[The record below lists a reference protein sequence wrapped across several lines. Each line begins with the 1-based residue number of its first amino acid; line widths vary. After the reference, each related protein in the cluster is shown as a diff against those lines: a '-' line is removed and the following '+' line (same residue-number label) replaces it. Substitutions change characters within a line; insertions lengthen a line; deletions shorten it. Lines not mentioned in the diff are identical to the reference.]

1 MSVWWWARSPQESA
15 CRGGA
20 GGGGESDPR
29 RRAARTRP
37 GSAATGDA
45 GRSSVQCRSV
55 RSGQLRRLTGHD
67 LRSADASGSAA
78 AATTQPQLLP
88 GAADRMVS
96 NAGACSAVSA
106 AGLGQGAYGTE
117 DLVAAEGFGGSGR
130 SEASGRSPSARRA
143 GNIVFGQSSRRAGRS
158 SRAREGTRG
167 NSAQRLCDGVVE
179 GGRPALSGGVVVKA
193 CQEGAFPRPAVD
205 PHLGHDGRRQ
215 LVEDPGELFGRRN
228 VPTGIRPGRPG
239 SLGAEELDIR
249 LDSHLTGLFRSHPTS
264 LFRGKS
270 QGIAIKRAGRR
281 PAGNRLR
288 VTASRWCPCRPPGSP

>member
-1 MSVWWWARSPQESA
+1 MLLRVVA
-15 CRGGA
+15 
-20 GGGGESDPR
+20 GESDPR

-55 RSGQLRRLTGHD
+55 CSGQLRRLTGHD

-78 AATTQPQLLP
+78 VAATERRLLP

-96 NAGACSAVSA
+96 NAGACSAVST

-179 GGRPALSGGVVVKA
+179 GGRPALSGGVVVKV
-193 CQEGAFPRPAVD
+193 CQEGAFPRCVRRSIRISATMAV
-205 PHLGHDGRRQ
+205 GNSSKIQ
-215 LVEDPGELFGRRN
+215 ASCSVGEMC
-228 VPTGIRPGRPG
+228 RPGFDRVDRVP
-239 SLGAEELDIR
+239 LVPR
-249 LDSHLTGLFRSHPTS
+249 N
-264 LFRGKS
+264 
-270 QGIAIKRAGRR
+270 AIF
-281 PAGNRLR
+281 
-288 VTASRWCPCRPPGSP
+288 ASTVI